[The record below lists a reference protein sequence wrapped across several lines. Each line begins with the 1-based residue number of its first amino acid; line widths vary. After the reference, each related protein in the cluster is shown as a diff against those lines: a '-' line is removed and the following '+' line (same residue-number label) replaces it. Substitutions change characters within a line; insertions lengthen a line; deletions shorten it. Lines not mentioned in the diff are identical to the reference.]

1 MAKLFQTRD
10 VKMAMNL
17 SCVQGARALGSM
29 RLGIGRCSIADVL
42 FEREWLRIGT
52 IDHHQPLTTVQ
63 TLLPAGGTDLATAL
77 LDLYT
82 QMEGWKRS
90 IVSVRS

>member
-1 MAKLFQTRD
+1 
-10 VKMAMNL
+10 MAMNL

-52 IDHHQPLTTVQ
+52 IDHHQPLTTVANV
-63 TLLPAGGTDLATAL
+63 TARGRHGSGNRLARP
-77 LDLYT
+77 LYT
-82 QMEGWKRS
+82 KGGLEAHYCFSAVLMHLADQ
-90 IVSVRS
+90 